1 MESPNQPGDPQP
13 LTPARGAN
21 APPATAEPPT
31 EEQVGLFLNNL
42 LTQPVV
48 QQSLAGVRYRVL
60 FAQAIENLDKAAS
73 QTQTGRWSAQIYDD
87 TTNQAL
93 DTAPHFPQPTNH
105 TATPTPP

>member
-1 MESPNQPGDPQP
+1 MANPNQPCDPP
-13 LTPARGAN
+13 DPTSASGAN
-21 APPATAEPPT
+21 PPSATAEPPT

-73 QTQTGRWSAQIYDD
+73 QTQTPLPYVMER
-87 TTNQAL
+87 T
-93 DTAPHFPQPTNH
+93 
-105 TATPTPP
+105 